1 MIKVSLRFLASLLNA
16 EYIVAESVSDDI
28 EITEVTID
36 TRKVTAGCLFVALK
50 GERLMGMILPKMLL
64 PQVLALC
71 W

>member
-36 TRKVTAGCLFVALK
+36 TRKVTAGCLFVRAICGL
-50 GERLMGMILPKMLL
+50 GSPASSGSDSGINRFIG
-64 PQVLALC
+64 
-71 W
+71 